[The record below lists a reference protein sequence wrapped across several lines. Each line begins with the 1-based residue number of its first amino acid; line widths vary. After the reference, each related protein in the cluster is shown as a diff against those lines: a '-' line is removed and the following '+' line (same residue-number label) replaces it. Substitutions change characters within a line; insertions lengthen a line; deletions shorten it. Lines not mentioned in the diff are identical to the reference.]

1 MKTTSAITRRAC
13 LTVLGSAAS
22 LPLLARAAYQADGP
36 ALQRPLA
43 AQSLATDIVL
53 AGHRLVAVGERG
65 HVLLSDDEGKAWRQ
79 AQAVPTR
86 STLTAVFA
94 ADERTLWA
102 VGHGGIVLRSID
114 AGERWTLVAGQ
125 PEGREVLL
133 SIRIGP
139 DGRGLAVGGFG
150 YALRTADGG
159 AHWERATLVEG
170 DAGERHLNRIFL
182 SPAGTWL
189 VAAEGGLVLR
199 GEERGQRWQAVKTPY
214 AGSLWSGAA
223 LGQGVLLACGMR
235 GNIVRSSDDGRSWS
249 AAQVPGLGS
258 LTAVAP
264 LPDGRCV
271 LAGVDGGFAVGSA
284 GGERFTAHPLPD
296 RSTLTGLA
304 VLSARRLVASGAQG
318 MRGIDIPA

>member
-1 MKTTSAITRRAC
+1 MTSSISRRAC
-13 LTVLGSAAS
+13 LAVLGSAAS

-36 ALQRPLA
+36 ALNRPLA
-43 AQSLATDIVL
+43 AQALATDIVL
-53 AGHRLVAVGERG
+53 AGKRLVAVGERG
-65 HVLLSDDEGKAWRQ
+65 HVLLSDDEGKSWRQ

-86 STLTAVFA
+86 STLTSVFA

-114 AGERWTLVAGQ
+114 AGERWTLVAGK
-125 PEGREVLL
+125 PDGREVLL
-133 SIRIGP
+133 SLRIGP

-159 AHWERATLVEG
+159 AHWERVTLLEG
-170 DAGERHLNRIFL
+170 EAGERHLNRIFL

-189 VAAEGGLVLR
+189 VAAEGGLVMR

-235 GNIVRSSDDGRSWS
+235 GNIVRSVDDGRTWTT
-249 AAQVPGLGS
+249 AHVPGLGS

-284 GGERFTAHPLPD
+284 GGEQFKAHPLPD
-296 RSTLTGLA
+296 RSTLTGVA
-304 VLSARRLVASGAQG
+304 VLSARRLVASGSQG
-318 MRGIDIPA
+318 MHGIDIPA